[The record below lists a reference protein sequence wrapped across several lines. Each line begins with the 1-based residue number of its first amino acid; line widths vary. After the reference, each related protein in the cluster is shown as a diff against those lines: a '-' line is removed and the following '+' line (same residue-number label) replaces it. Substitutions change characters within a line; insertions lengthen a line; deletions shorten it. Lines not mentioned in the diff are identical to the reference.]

1 MRDWL
6 QKARQDK
13 SLTQQQLA
21 EKLGISES
29 YYAYIESGARQKKLD
44 LATASK
50 LSSIL
55 GLSIQQIV
63 KYESPCNQH

>member
-29 YYAYIESGARQKKLD
+29 YLAYIESGARQKKLD
-44 LATASK
+44 LEMASK
-50 LSSIL
+50 LASIL
-55 GLSIQQIV
+55 GLNIQQIV
-63 KYESPCNQH
+63 KYENQSK